1 MKIRVRFAPSPT
13 GPLHIGGLRTA
24 LFNYLIAKK
33 SGGKFILRIEDT
45 DSKRTVDGA
54 EKHIIDSLEW
64 LGLDFDEGPIRQSNR
79 SKLYKKQVDKLLKQ
93 GNAYYAFDSQEDLD
107 GAREAGGKDF
117 KYNVKTRMGLN
128 NSFTVSEQEIKKRV
142 KVINDPAAI
151 RNVSEKLFSTKY
163 QKFMP
168 DTIFSQNIDEIRKF
182 FKKHKKVIVKP
193 INSYS
198 GNNIHLF
205 TKFNL
210 KFFQKFIKK
219 HNHIMC
225 QKYLPKIKEGDK
237 RVFLINGKVRGAIS
251 RIPKKGSFLS
261 NLSKGAKPIN
271 VKLTNKEMKISKL
284 ISKDLKKD
292 KIFFAG
298 IDFIDEQLNGDIN
311 VTSPTGLKTFYD
323 LSKINLAST
332 FWKELKA

>member
-1 MKIRVRFAPSPT
+1 MTNKIIAIQGNHPSKLN
-13 GPLHIGGLRTA
+13 PLTDTSIFLAHEIQKKNYKIFYYDPKDLSMINFKVIAKGFFIK
-24 LFNYLIAKK
+24 FNYRKKRFFEILKKQKLELIKCK
-33 SGGKFILRIEDT
+33 YL
-45 DSKRTVDGA
+45 
-54 EKHIIDSLEW
+54 L
-64 LGLDFDEGPIRQSNR
+64 IRQDPPFNLEYICST
-79 SKLYKKQVDKLLKQ
+79 LILDK
-93 GNAYYAFDSQEDLD
+93 
-107 GAREAGGKDF
+107 
-117 KYNVKTRMGLN
+117 
-128 NSFTVSEQEIKKRV
+128 IKKRV
-142 KVINDPAAI
+142 KIINDPTAI

-198 GNNIHLF
+198 GNNIYLL

-237 RVFLINGKVRGAIS
+237 RVFLINGKVCGAIS

-271 VKLTNKEMKISKL
+271 IKLTNKEMKISKL
-284 ISKDLKKD
+284 IGKDLKKN

-332 FWKELKA
+332 FWRELKA

>member
-1 MKIRVRFAPSPT
+1 MTNKIIAIQGNHPSKLNPET
-13 GPLHIGGLRTA
+13 DTSIFLAHEIQKK
-24 LFNYLIAKK
+24 NYKIFYYDPKDLSIINFKVIAK
-33 SGGKFILRIEDT
+33 GFFVKFDYRKKRFFKIL
-45 DSKRTVDGA
+45 K
-54 EKHIIDSLEW
+54 KQKLE
-64 LGLDFDEGPIRQSNR
+64 LIKCKYLLIRQDPPFNLEYICST
-79 SKLYKKQVDKLLKQ
+79 LILDK
-93 GNAYYAFDSQEDLD
+93 
-107 GAREAGGKDF
+107 
-117 KYNVKTRMGLN
+117 
-128 NSFTVSEQEIKKRV
+128 IKKRV
-142 KVINDPAAI
+142 KVINDPTAI

-198 GNNIHLF
+198 GNNIYLLI
-205 TKFNL
+205 KFNL

-219 HNHIMC
+219 HSHIMC

-237 RVFLINGKVRGAIS
+237 RVFLINGKVCGAIS
-251 RIPKKGSFLS
+251 RIPKRGSFLS

-271 VKLTNKEMKISKL
+271 IKLTNKEMKISKL

>member
-1 MKIRVRFAPSPT
+1 MTNKI
-13 GPLHIGGLRTA
+13 
-24 LFNYLIAKK
+24 IAIQ
-33 SGGKFILRIEDT
+33 GN
-45 DSKRTVDGA
+45 
-54 EKHIIDSLEW
+54 H
-64 LGLDFDEGPIRQSNR
+64 P
-79 SKLYKKQVDKLLKQ
+79 SKLNPLTDTSIFLAHEIQKKNYKIFYYDPKDLSIINFKVVAKGFFIKFDYKKKRFFEILKKQKLELIKCKYLLVRQDPPFNLEYICSTLILDK
-93 GNAYYAFDSQEDLD
+93 
-107 GAREAGGKDF
+107 
-117 KYNVKTRMGLN
+117 
-128 NSFTVSEQEIKKRV
+128 IKKRV
-142 KVINDPAAI
+142 KVINDPTAI

-168 DTIFSQNIDEIRKF
+168 DTIFSQNIDQIRKF

-205 TKFNL
+205 SKFNL

-219 HNHIMC
+219 HDHIMC
-225 QKYLPKIKEGDK
+225 QKYLSKIKEGDK
-237 RVFLINGKVRGAIS
+237 RVFLINGKVCGAIS

-284 ISKDLKKD
+284 IGKDLKKD